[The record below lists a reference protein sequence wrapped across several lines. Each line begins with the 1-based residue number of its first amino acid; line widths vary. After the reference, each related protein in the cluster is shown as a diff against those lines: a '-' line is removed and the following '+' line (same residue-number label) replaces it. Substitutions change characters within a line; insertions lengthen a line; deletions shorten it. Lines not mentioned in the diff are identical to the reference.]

1 MNCKCGTA
9 NVVTQ
14 LQMWNCKCGT
24 STANVVNSIYGA
36 ANEANCE
43 CMKCK
48 YGPANVVPQLQMWSI
63 AFVETAYKLNCKC
76 DQPLMLQLHM
86 YELQMYN
93 SNCESCKCSFT
104 TKTIFDKSPSMRRSM
119 HRD

>member
-1 MNCKCGTA
+1 
-9 NVVTQ
+9 
-14 LQMWNCKCGT
+14 MWNCKCGT

-43 CMKCK
+43 CMNCKC
-48 YGPANVVPQLQMWSI
+48 GPANVVPQLQMWSI

-93 SNCESCKCSFT
+93 GNCESCKCSFT

>member
-1 MNCKCGTA
+1 
-9 NVVTQ
+9 
-14 LQMWNCKCGT
+14 MWNCKCGT

-63 AFVETAYKLNCKC
+63 AFVGTAYTLNCKC
-76 DQPLMLQLHM
+76 DQLLMLQLHM

>member
-1 MNCKCGTA
+1 
-9 NVVTQ
+9 
-14 LQMWNCKCGT
+14 MWNCKCGT

-63 AFVETAYKLNCKC
+63 AFVGTAYTLNCKC
-76 DQPLMLQLHM
+76 DQLLMLQLRM

-93 SNCESCKCSFT
+93 GNCESCKCSFT
-104 TKTIFDKSPSMRRSM
+104 DFCTFEHFEGDMGILFEFYRQDMF
-119 HRD
+119 